1 MIIECPA
8 CSKKFNIDEKLIQDE
23 GRLLKCGNCDHTWFF
38 KKDENIKLEAET
50 TKLNEI
56 NQNKSEFNTGPV
68 EEPIKQKKKIRKKI
82 PKKSSTKE
90 STSKELVSIEKS
102 SVSRENN
109 IIKKIFLIIISI
121 IAFILLIDTF
131 KNQISVIFPGI
142 LKMSDSLYLVIND
155 LKLFIKDFTQ
165 VKMIQIITKPFR
177 WFFKL
182 EAASGFGLTFAAIIA
197 LIGKKSNLSELYFST
212 LNKYLF
218 F

>member
-155 LKLFIKDFTQ
+155 LKLFIKDL
-165 VKMIQIITKPFR
+165 VR
-177 WFFKL
+177 
-182 EAASGFGLTFAAIIA
+182 
-197 LIGKKSNLSELYFST
+197 
-212 LNKYLF
+212 
-218 F
+218 